1 MELLI
6 YLLKVSACTAL
17 FFAFYLLVLRKLT
30 FFKLNRFYLLGA
42 LVLSFT
48 IPALQFKV
56 EKEIE
61 APQLMQLTP
70 IATNIS
76 NDINNGAI
84 NIEVIQANPPEFNWL
99 TVIPY
104 TYCII
109 AFAIIGF
116 SLFHLYQIILQA
128 RKVSLNNNG
137 LKVIYK
143 TGGFTNCSFFKYVF
157 VDNENLN
164 EEEISVLLNHEAVH
178 AGQYHSI
185 DKVLMIIC
193 KAFLWFN
200 PIVYLFDKELEQT
213 HEYEADLITSAF
225 CGSERYASLLL
236 RLAVSKSEM
245 PMAHNFVKSP
255 VKERIKMLFNS
266 KSKKMKKLSY
276 LLALPIV
283 FCLVWMFAVEVVY
296 AQTKQNIALDIQP
309 PAENGEIIKGK
320 IVKVEKIS
328 VGDVFEISANGK
340 TYLIEANSFSDRI
353 KIGDDVVAY
362 LSGSINNF
370 VKTNKEGKVV
380 DKLDHPVY
388 ILSKITG
395 QNGKLIFERKSEKH
409 AFGYEVNKARFATSK
424 IKSIKKNNN
433 GTINKIVLNDGTFTI
448 NFDLNGQNLKQ
459 DKFKIGDEV
468 VVKFIGE
475 KTIAKNEYLSSKL
488 IVMYAQS
495 KKYELKNE
503 ALFNRFYQKDGRQK
517 VAVVKL
523 DSNQKITPKIISSS
537 KVISN
542 AKAKTLYL
550 EDAFVEIIGN
560 QLKAK
565 SIEWDMGNHLLT
577 ANKADN
583 FNGSIGVISEKI
595 VFDLKNGTYKTFDSS
610 KDGLR
615 KSFGSYNLKQEDL
628 IAAGIRY
635 SATDSVRFSKDKSM
649 ISLFGKAKLSFKDLV
664 LEADEITFN
673 QNDNTGLAKNIVL
686 TSKTG
691 SKIKGSN
698 AKFNLNGN
706 VEIWQNV
713 VGNIDREL

>member
-17 FFAFYLLVLRKLT
+17 FFALYLLVLKKLT

-42 LVLSFT
+42 LLISFI
-48 IPALQFKV
+48 IPSLQFNI
-56 EKEIE
+56 EKGIE
-61 APQLMQLTP
+61 VPQVIQPSPTATDI
-70 IATNIS
+70 IA
-76 NDINNGAI
+76 DINSGI
-84 NIEVIQANPPEFNWL
+84 IDVKVLQVTPLEFNWL
-99 TVIPY
+99 SVIPY

-109 AFAIIGF
+109 AFAILGF
-116 SLFHLYQIILQA
+116 GLFHLYRIISHT
-128 RKVSLNNNG
+128 KSVSASNKG
-137 LKVIYK
+137 LKIVYK

-157 VDNENLN
+157 IDNQNLT
-164 EEEISVLLNHEAVH
+164 EAEISVLLKHEAVH
-178 AGQYHSI
+178 AEQYHSI
-185 DKVLMIIC
+185 DKILMIIC

-200 PIVYLFDKELEQT
+200 PIVYFFDKELEQT
-213 HEYEADLITSAF
+213 HEYEADLITSAL

-236 RLAVSKSEM
+236 RLAISKSEM
-245 PMAHNFVKSP
+245 PLAHNFVKSP

-266 KSKKMKKLSY
+266 KSKEMKKLSY

-283 FCLVWMFAVEVVY
+283 FCLFWVFAVEVVY

-309 PAENGEIIKGK
+309 AAETGEIIKGK
-320 IVKVEKIS
+320 IIKVEKIS
-328 VGDVFEISANGK
+328 VGNVFELSANGK
-340 TYLIEANSFSDRI
+340 TYPIEANSFSNKI

-362 LSGSINNF
+362 LSGRINNF
-370 VKTNKEGKVV
+370 VKTDKQGKVV

-388 ILSKITG
+388 MLSKLTDYDG
-395 QNGKLIFERKSEKH
+395 RLIFERKSEKH

-424 IKSIKKNNN
+424 IKSIKKNNH
-433 GTINKIVLNDGTFTI
+433 GTLNKIVLNDGTFTI

-459 DKFKIGDEV
+459 DNFKIGDEV

-475 KTIAKNEYLSSKL
+475 KIVAKNEYSSSKL

-523 DSNQKITPKIISSS
+523 DSNQKISPKIISSS

-550 EDAFVEIIGN
+550 EDAVVEIMGN

-583 FNGSIGVISEKI
+583 FNGSVGVISEKI
-595 VFDLKNGTYKTFDSS
+595 VFNLKNGTYKTFDSS

-635 SATDSVRFSKDKSM
+635 SAEDSVRFSKDKSV
-649 ISLFGKAKLSFKDLV
+649 ISLFGKAKLTFKDLV
-664 LEADEITFN
+664 LDADEITFN
-673 QNDNTGLAKNIVL
+673 QNDNTGLAKNLVL
-686 TSKTG
+686 TNKSG

-713 VGNIDREL
+713 AGNINVEP